1 MRMDDE
7 RESQNVEDRRGQGG
21 GGGGFPGGRIA
32 GGGLGMVAVALIAM
46 FLGVDPGQLISALD
60 GVAPAPTQ
68 QEQAQGR
75 APDTTNDANARFV
88 SRVLASTEDV
98 WTTEFRRVGRTYE
111 APRLVLFSGATQS
124 GCGAAQAAMGPF
136 YCPNDRRVY
145 IDLAFFR
152 EMERRLGAPG
162 DFARAYVIAHEVGH
176 HVQNSLG
183 ILPRAQQAQQR
194 AGGEAQANA
203 ISVRVELMADCLAGF
218 WAKRADELRRILES
232 GDIDE
237 GINAAAAVGDDRL
250 QGNNAHQEH
259 FTHGTSAQ
267 RTRWFR
273 TGLEA
278 TNVEGCD
285 TFQRGG

>member
-1 MRMDDE
+1 MRLDDE

-21 GGGGFPGGRIA
+21 GGGGFSGGRIA
-32 GGGLGMVAVALIAM
+32 GGGLGMVAVVLIAM
-46 FLGVDPGQLISALD
+46 FLGVDPGQLIQALD
-60 GVAPAPTQ
+60 GGGAPPPQ
-68 QEQAQGR
+68 QQSR
-75 APDTTNDANARFV
+75 APDTGNDANARFV

-98 WTTEFRRVGRTYE
+98 WTAEFRRMGKQYE
-111 APRLVLFSGATQS
+111 VPRLVLFTGATQS
-124 GCGAAQAAMGPF
+124 GCGAAQSAMGPF

-145 IDLAFFR
+145 IDMAFFR

-176 HVQNSLG
+176 HVQNLLG
-183 ILPRAQQAQQR
+183 VLPRAQQAQAQ
-194 AGGEAQANA
+194 AGGEARANA

-218 WAKRADELRRILES
+218 WARRADEMRRMLDA

-250 QGNNAHQEH
+250 QGSSAHQEH

-273 TGLEA
+273 TGLQA
-278 TNVEGCD
+278 NGVDGCD
-285 TFQRGG
+285 TFQRD

>member
-7 RESQNVEDRRGQGG
+7 RESQNVEDRRGQRG

-46 FLGVDPGQLISALD
+46 FLGVDPGQLIQALD
-60 GVAPAPTQ
+60 GGAPPAQ
-68 QEQAQGR
+68 QQQGR
-75 APDTTNDANARFV
+75 PPDTTNDENARFV

-98 WTTEFRRVGRTYE
+98 WTAEFRRVGRTYE

-124 GCGAAQAAMGPF
+124 GCGPAQAAMGPF

-176 HVQNSLG
+176 HVQNALG
-183 ILPRAQQAQQR
+183 ILPRAQQMQQR
-194 AGGEAQANA
+194 AGEREANA

-218 WAKRADELRRILES
+218 WARRADDMRRILES
-232 GDIDE
+232 GDIEE

-250 QGNNAHQEH
+250 QGSNAHQEH

-285 TFQRGG
+285 TFQRG